1 MRTTHVPGAIM
12 ATRGPPVE
20 LFYDPA
26 ELDPH
31 APRLYVRRNG
41 SGWELRDDSGELL
54 GTHPTQDKAVDAAL
68 RRSRARFSEILVRG
82 STGRAEWVV
91 SQNAEWLKLTRAID
105 RDLARRRHGELEQ
118 MPEAGRRKVGAGV
131 FPGHRV
137 LLPARY
143 RHGDATPGVPARVEL
158 VYDPARL
165 DPAAPR
171 LHIRKTDGTWQ
182 LRDEDGQLLSSH
194 CRLPDAMD
202 AALER
207 SAVCFGEI
215 LIRSSSGEFEW
226 SLRHNPDWTVL
237 ARALSGPVPSEREA
251 AA

>member
-1 MRTTHVPGAIM
+1 M
-12 ATRGPPVE
+12 ATREPPVE

-26 ELDPH
+26 ELDPD
-31 APRLYVRRNG
+31 APRLYVLWNG
-41 SGWELRDDSGELL
+41 SGWELRDDSGGLL
-54 GTHPTQDKAVDAAL
+54 GTHLTQDKAVDAAL

-91 SQNAEWLKLTRAID
+91 SQNPEWLKLTRAID

-118 MPEAGRRKVGAGV
+118 MPEAGRRKVGVGV
-131 FPGHRV
+131 FPRHRV

-182 LRDEDGQLLSSH
+182 LRDEDGRLLSSH
-194 CRLPDAMD
+194 SRLPDAMD

-207 SAVCFGEI
+207 SRTCFSEI
-215 LIRSSSGEFEW
+215 LIRTAGGEWEW
-226 SLRHNPDWTVL
+226 SLRHNPDWTDV
-237 ARALSGPVPSEREA
+237 ARALNRLPVAGREA
-251 AA
+251 AD